1 MDEIHS
7 LKKEQVSQNSS
18 KVNENLEQL
27 NKSLVD

>member
-7 LKKEQVSQNSS
+7 LKKKQVSQNSS

>member
-7 LKKEQVSQNSS
+7 LKKKQVSQNSS

-27 NKSLVD
+27 NNGLVD